1 MIAVKLQ
8 CDCGQRYAF
17 EVEPVGGVLPS
28 TVACPACGA
37 DGTAAANAFIAEK
50 IAAQPAPAP
59 KPSSGAIRIGGPA
72 QGTVGGGGAV
82 RLSASSTVTAPP
94 VPPAAQGQG
103 GLRVSAAPAQAE
115 TPPATPGHRHVD
127 RTRAENE
134 ARAKVLW
141 GDDPK
146 DVASFLR
153 SQGLSFEESNGMVQ
167 SLIAERAKTVRAEGF
182 KKMIIGG
189 ALILLPIV
197 FFLVSLA
204 SGRIYVRPLALTVMA
219 GFYGLWQFVK
229 GLLMFIAPKSES
241 GDVFDN

>member
-1 MIAVKLQ
+1 MIAVKVQ

-17 EVEPVGGVLPS
+17 DVEPVGGALTS
-28 TVACPACGA
+28 SVACPACGA

-50 IAAQPAPAP
+50 VGGQAAAPAV
-59 KPSSGAIRIGGPA
+59 SSGAIRIGGPT
-72 QGTVGGGGAV
+72 QGGSGVV
-82 RLSASSTVTAPP
+82 RLSAPSAVTAPS
-94 VPPAAQGQG
+94 VPAVTPGQG

-115 TPPATPGHRHVD
+115 TSPAAPGHRHVD
-127 RTRAENE
+127 RARAENE

-141 GDDPK
+141 GDETK

-153 SQGLSFEESNGMVQ
+153 SQGLSFEEANIMVQ
-167 SLIAERAKTVRAEGF
+167 SLFAERAKTVRAEGF

-197 FFLVSLA
+197 FFLANMA
-204 SGRIYVRPLALTVMA
+204 SGRIHVRPLALTVMA
-219 GFYGLWQFVK
+219 GFYGLYQFVK
-229 GLLMFIAPKSES
+229 GLFMFIAPRSES